1 MKKSKTKRKA
11 PSGLFKRNGI
21 WRIDKRIFGE
31 RIQESCHTGDLEE
44 AQRFFAHKL
53 EEKRNAK
60 IYGVRP
66 KRIFREAAIKFLAEN
81 QQKRSRRMDALTVK
95 ALDPFI
101 GDLPL
106 ESVHI
111 GTLQPFIE
119 ARRKDNVK
127 PRTINYGLQV
137 TRRILKLAA
146 TEWMDENGLTW
157 LSQSPLIK
165 LLDEHVGK
173 RKPYP
178 LSWEEQDRLFTEL
191 PLHLKRMALFAV
203 NTGCR
208 ADREI
213 CKLKWEWEVRIP
225 ELDNTS
231 VFIIPATWVKN
242 KDDRLVILN
251 DQAKQVIEEVRGED
265 PTYVFTYEGKPMH
278 HMLNSA
284 WKKART
290 RAGLKQVRVHDLKHT
305 FGRRLRS
312 AGVSFEFR
320 QDLLG
325 HRSSR
330 ITTHYCAGEIGDLLT
345 AANLVCRKDS
355 SRSTP
360 VLGMLQRENTTSA
373 SIPAQI

>member
-21 WRIDKRIFGE
+21 WQIDKRIFGL
-31 RIQESCHTGDLEE
+31 RIRESCQTDDLEE
-44 AQRFFAHKL
+44 AQRYFAHKL
-53 EEKRNAK
+53 EEVRHAK
-60 IYGVRP
+60 VYGVRP
-66 KRIFREAAIKFLAEN
+66 KRIFREAAMKFLLEN
-81 QQKRSRRMDALTVK
+81 QHKRSRRMDALMVK

-101 GDLPL
+101 GDLSL

-111 GTLQPFIE
+111 GSLQPYIE
-119 ARRKDNVK
+119 ARKKDNVS

-157 LSQSPLIK
+157 LLQSPAIK
-165 LLDEHVGK
+165 LLDERPGK

-178 LSWEEQDRLFTEL
+178 ISWEEQDRLFAEL
-191 PLHLKRMALFAV
+191 PSHLKRMALFAV

-208 ADREI
+208 DKEI
-213 CKLKWEWEVRIP
+213 CRLRWEWEIRIP
-225 ELDNTS
+225 DLDNIS
-231 VFIIPATWVKN
+231 VFIIPGTWVKN
-242 KDDRLVILN
+242 SDDRLVVLN
-251 DQAKQVIEEVRGED
+251 QQAKDIIEEVRGID
-265 PTYVFTYEGKPMH
+265 PVYVFTYQGKPIDRM
-278 HMLNSA
+278 MNSA
-284 WKKART
+284 WKKARR
-290 RAGLKQVRVHDLKHT
+290 RAGLPQVRIHDLKHT

-312 AGVSFEFR
+312 GGVSFELR

-330 ITTHYCAGEIGDLLT
+330 ITTHYCAGEVGDLLV
-345 AANLVCRKDS
+345 AANLVCRKDL

-360 VLGMLQRENTTSA
+360 IMSNLQRENFISA
-373 SIPAQI
+373 SSPAQI